1 MRYRSAHLFLGVL
14 PLVALLSSCQSPAL
28 PRVSQGG
35 FHAAKKSEV
44 VQINHSAQAF
54 VSKDTSFAT
63 SGGEVSSSIILN
75 EGKLVVQKQK
85 DGAVC
90 DIVAGPARARLVGT
104 TVLAE
109 KRGSVLRI
117 ITVEGRTRVNWGNR
131 AGEYRML
138 NTGEMLMVDE
148 SKQTLPNPV
157 VVNLGKLLSRE
168 ELLAPNFLSSEKLAL
183 IEGAAKVQA
192 DRIAAGRLQVV
203 SPALAVSGGPAAV
216 LNMDAGRTGRA
227 VTTQV
232 NVITSQTLSTAGGA
246 VGGVTQAV
254 TQTLGG
260 LLNIRL

>member
-1 MRYRSAHLFLGVL
+1 MSPHSALLLLVVL
-14 PLVALLSSCQSPAL
+14 PFAALLTSCSSPSA
-28 PRVSQGG
+28 SQAGRDD
-35 FHAAKKSEV
+35 FCAAKRQEV
-44 VQINHSAQAF
+44 VQLNPGAQAF
-54 VSKDTSFAT
+54 VSKDTSFAA
-63 SGGEVSSSIILN
+63 SGGEGRASIHLR

-85 DGAVC
+85 DGEVC
-90 DIVAGPARARLVGT
+90 DIVAGPATARLVGT

-109 KRGSVLRI
+109 KRGSILRL

-148 SKQTLPNPV
+148 SRQTLPNPV
-157 VVNLGKLLSRE
+157 LVNLGKLLSRE

-183 IEGAAKVQA
+183 IEAAAAVQA
-192 DRIAAGRLQVV
+192 DRIASGRLQVV
-203 SPALAVSGGPAAV
+203 SPAFSTAGSPETL
-216 LNMDAGRTGRA
+216 LNADVGKTARA

-232 NVITSQTLSTAGGA
+232 NVISSQTLSTAGGA
-246 VGGVTQAV
+246 VEGVTQAV